1 MNEKRIYTLDLFRI
15 VFILIIFFSHTILG
29 SDLGYG
35 DVGTLGT
42 SFFIILSGF
51 LLAGKQVVNID
62 IGSCFRFSWNHIK
75 KLYPIHIFTF
85 LVSVPLHITSNL
97 LIIPCAVANLLL
109 IQTMIPL
116 KAVYFSFNS
125 VSWFLSLMAILYFVF
140 PVIHS
145 KIILLT
151 KRKQIILFII
161 IVLLEIIYTLINAG
175 GGYQHY
181 LVYIFPLFRVLD
193 FILGIILK
201 LLLKNIE
208 VKNISDIWFSIL
220 EIYSI
225 IILSIQIIF
234 FKQVPDVITY
244 VIYSLPSVIIII
256 GVFCFEKGII
266 SKLINKFKLYSLGR
280 YVMYFFMIHQLVII
294 YINYLN
300 RIFKL
305 DILVLLVIELL
316 ASCLISYVI
325 VQKRRFWN
333 GKVKTIE

>member
-1 MNEKRIYTLDLFRI
+1 MR
-15 VFILIIFFSHTILG
+15 
-29 SDLGYG
+29 
-35 DVGTLGT
+35 
-42 SFFIILSGF
+42 
-51 LLAGKQVVNID
+51 
-62 IGSCFRFSWNHIK
+62 
-75 KLYPIHIFTF
+75 
-85 LVSVPLHITSNL
+85 
-97 LIIPCAVANLLL
+97 
-109 IQTMIPL
+109 
-116 KAVYFSFNS
+116 
-125 VSWFLSLMAILYFVF
+125 
-140 PVIHS
+140 
-145 KIILLT
+145 
-151 KRKQIILFII
+151 
-161 IVLLEIIYTLINAG
+161 

-208 VKNISDIWFSIL
+208 VKNISNTWFSIL
-220 EIYSI
+220 EICSI

-280 YVMYFFMIHQLVII
+280 YVMYFFMIHQLVVI

-316 ASCLISYVI
+316 ASCLVSYVI
-325 VQKRRFWN
+325 AQKRRFWN